1 MRTEAFDYAFRFAG
15 LTDIGKLRESNMDEV
30 ILCPELGFFAVSDGM
45 GGLAGGK
52 LAAEFVRKS
61 MPELMG
67 LCMKEYAQ
75 HGDIEKAAES
85 FCGMVQK
92 MSDELYAAGNMQNR
106 FIYGATFSG
115 VWLLADK
122 AIYVNLGDSRGYLLP
137 KYKKLPRQITCDQNM
152 AGLYVKEGLMTKAE
166 AKDSPMSSRLTAFV
180 GMQAPAAPEVF
191 IRDIHSGDRLLLC
204 SDGLYGMMEERE
216 MAKLMRM
223 SRSPER
229 VCGRLI
235 DKANENGGRDNI
247 SAAYIHIQG

>member
-30 ILCPELGFFAVSDGM
+30 ILYPELGFFAVSDGM

-92 MSDELYAAGNMQNR
+92 MSDELYAAGNQYNR
-106 FIYGATFSG
+106 FIYGATFCG
-115 VWLLADK
+115 VWLVDSK
-122 AIYVNLGDSRGYLLP
+122 AIFVNLGDSRGYLLP
-137 KYKKLPRQITCDQNM
+137 KYKKQPRQVTEDQNL
-152 AGLYVKEGLMTKAE
+152 AALYVKEGLMSKTE
-166 AKDSPMSSRLTAFV
+166 AKESPLSSQLTAFV
-180 GMQAPAAPEVF
+180 GMQSPASPEISVY
-191 IRDIHSGDRLLLC
+191 DIGSGDRILLC
-204 SDGLYGMMEERE
+204 SDGLYGMMEERQ
-216 MAKLMRM
+216 AARLMRS
-223 SRSPER
+223 SRSPEQ
-229 VCGRLI
+229 VCKRLI